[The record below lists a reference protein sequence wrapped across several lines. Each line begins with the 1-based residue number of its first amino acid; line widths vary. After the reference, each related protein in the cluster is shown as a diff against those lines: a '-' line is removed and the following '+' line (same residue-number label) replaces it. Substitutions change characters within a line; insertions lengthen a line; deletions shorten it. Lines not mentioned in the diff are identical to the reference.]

1 MYYYEKIAGENLNGK
16 LFDLIVYLAEN
27 STEPVKP
34 TDQQLLK
41 QFEDKGFTDSEINYA
56 ITWFNKHIK
65 GGAKQRKRFSVRVL
79 SREEKQLFTPEAQG
93 YILRLLELGVITREQ
108 FELIVARAEMGE
120 NERID
125 LETLK
130 TIVSYM
136 VLEGS
141 YPDEFDGF
149 PPFHRKNDTVN

>member
-1 MYYYEKIAGENLNGK
+1 VNGK

-34 TDQQLLK
+34 SDQRLLK
-41 QFEDKGFTDSEINYA
+41 QFEDKGFTDNEINYA

-65 GGAKQRKRFSVRVL
+65 GGAKRKKPSGVRVL
-79 SREEKQLFTPEAQG
+79 SKNEKRFFTLKAQG

-108 FELIVARAEMGE
+108 FELIVARAGMTE
-120 NERID
+120 NEKMD

-130 TIVSYM
+130 AIVSYM

-141 YPDEFDGF
+141 YPDEFDGLS
-149 PPFHRKNDTVN
+149 PFFRINDTIN